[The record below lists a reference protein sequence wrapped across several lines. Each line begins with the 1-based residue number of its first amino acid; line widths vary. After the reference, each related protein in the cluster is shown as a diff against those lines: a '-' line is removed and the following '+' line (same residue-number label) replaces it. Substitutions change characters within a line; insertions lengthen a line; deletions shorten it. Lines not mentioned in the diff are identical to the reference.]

1 MQEAR
6 SSNPPVVTGVCDR
19 SKSRAG
25 HHCSLNN
32 LVVNKT
38 SVLVQ
43 MKTRKKSHGGGRLGI
58 TWVNIS
64 LKTSFSLIKM

>member
-6 SSNPPVVTGVCDR
+6 SSNPPVITGVCDR

-43 MKTRKKSHGGGRLGI
+43 MKTLGRRVMVVVDMESHG
-58 TWVNIS
+58 
-64 LKTSFSLIKM
+64 